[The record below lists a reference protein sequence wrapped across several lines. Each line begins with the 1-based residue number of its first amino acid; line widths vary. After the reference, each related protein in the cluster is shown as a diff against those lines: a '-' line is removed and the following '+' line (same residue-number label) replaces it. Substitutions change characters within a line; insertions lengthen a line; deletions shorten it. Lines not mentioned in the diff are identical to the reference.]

1 MSNDKR
7 VELQL
12 LAADDNGAPRTA
24 GNMSPPG
31 TEVYYQGKMD
41 LIHCIPSSSLS

>member
-12 LAADDNGAPRTA
+12 LAADDNGAPGPT
-24 GNMSPPG
+24 GNIGPPG

-41 LIHCIPSSSLS
+41 SIHCIPSSSLS